1 MKPLTFSSRGVFSAV
16 IWKMGVIPMALL
28 LSSFILKICLITCA
42 GIVFTGTADS
52 SSLSSADLGCSNDFV
67 SREMHIFVEERVV
80 SSSYSLS
87 SVVMRERAE

>member
-1 MKPLTFSSRGVFSAV
+1 M
-16 IWKMGVIPMALL
+16 
-28 LSSFILKICLITCA
+28 
-42 GIVFTGTADS
+42 FTGTADS